1 MILLLAIIQS
11 LTFFVKKMCKLDSII
26 AKEKEY
32 MLLLKKLFHLYCTFI
47 PVLYV
52 CQFDSVTRVSKNQK
66 IIEFCLFCEC
76 DMNYDA

>member
-32 MLLLKKLFHLYCTFI
+32 MLLFKETFS
-47 PVLYV
+47 PLLNFYT
-52 CQFDSVTRVSKNQK
+52 CALCVS
-66 IIEFCLFCEC
+66 I
-76 DMNYDA
+76 